1 MKRRKN
7 NNQKDEIK
15 QKFVLKHKNQNLFC
29 YKTTTVAA
37 VCLCAEVR
45 LYFPAD
51 CGFVLKLK
59 ASAHGYLQCC
69 WCGAVQKSVTSL
81 PEAKKKEDT
90 HFKDIVVRNVHR
102 RRTRRENPFVQ
113 IT

>member
-7 NNQKDEIK
+7 NNQKDEITK
-15 QKFVLKHKNQNLFC
+15 KFVLKHKNQNLFC

-37 VCLCAEVR
+37 VSLCAEVR

-59 ASAHGYLQCC
+59 ASQPARTGIC
-69 WCGAVQKSVTSL
+69 SV
-81 PEAKKKEDT
+81 
-90 HFKDIVVRNVHR
+90 VGG
-102 RRTRRENPFVQ
+102 
-113 IT
+113 